1 MIVVTTGTNEQ
12 PFDRLVAAAGA
23 LDVEEPLL
31 VQHGSSRVPHGAGR
45 WVDFMSFEEL
55 EAAMRSA
62 RVVVCH
68 AGVGSM
74 MLARRC
80 GLRPVVMA
88 RRVHLGEAVDD
99 HQLPLA
105 RRLHE
110 AGAVELVDDA
120 AQLAAAVR
128 AGIDRPEGG
137 QLDVALPGVDA
148 LASELRDVLAGVGVP
163 GRPPLLAR

>member
-1 MIVVTTGTNEQ
+1 
-12 PFDRLVAAAGA
+12 
-23 LDVEEPLL
+23 
-31 VQHGSSRVPHGAGR
+31 
-45 WVDFMSFEEL
+45 
-55 EAAMRSA
+55 MRGA

-80 GLRPVVMA
+80 GVRPVVMA

-120 AQLAAAVR
+120 AQLAAAVPPGSIAPR
-128 AGIDRPEGG
+128 AGSSTSPSRASTRSHPSCATSSRASACPAGSRCSR
-137 QLDVALPGVDA
+137 ASRA
-148 LASELRDVLAGVGVP
+148 LARMGCTPQAIGL
-163 GRPPLLAR
+163 